1 MAFKGTQTRSALQIA
16 KEIEDVGGI
25 INAYTGQDMTA
36 YYTRVLKKQLPIGLD
51 IISDI
56 VQHSIMDEKELN
68 TEKGVIIQELNMYK
82 DQPKH
87 VVWTNFDETAYPNQ
101 PMGRDVGGDAKVIEK
116 MTPEKMLNY
125 MHTHYTTDK
134 IIISAVGDLDHDT
147 FVKKCQK
154 LFTDLSEK
162 KGMIPEPAKYVGG
175 YKYVKKTHEQVNL
188 ILGFEGVSFDSKDYW
203 PSKLLAGIL
212 GGGMTSRLFQEIRE
226 KRGLVYSI
234 YAHSSNESDTG
245 LFYIYAGTGAK
256 QLAELMPT
264 LCDELKKVSKSIS
277 DEELNKTKTRLKA
290 ALLMRAE
297 EVSDHADNN
306 ASELLHYGKI
316 RSKDALVKEINAVT
330 KQQVL
335 TYARKLFKTKP
346 TVSALGPIDN
356 MMPYDQLV
364 ALLKG

>member
-1 MAFKGTQTRSALQIA
+1 
-16 KEIEDVGGI
+16 
-25 INAYTGQDMTA
+25 
-36 YYTRVLKKQLPIGLD
+36 
-51 IISDI
+51 
-56 VQHSIMDEKELN
+56 
-68 TEKGVIIQELNMYK
+68 
-82 DQPKH
+82 
-87 VVWTNFDETAYPNQ
+87 
-101 PMGRDVGGDAKVIEK
+101 
-116 MTPEKMLNY
+116 
-125 MHTHYTTDK
+125 
-134 IIISAVGDLDHDT
+134 
-147 FVKKCQK
+147 
-154 LFTDLSEK
+154 
-162 KGMIPEPAKYVGG
+162 
-175 YKYVKKTHEQVNL
+175 
-188 ILGFEGVSFDSKDYW
+188 
-203 PSKLLAGIL
+203 
-212 GGGMTSRLFQEIRE
+212 MTSRLFQEIRE